1 MNPTTSIVI
10 RTKNEEKYL
19 EKVLQILKQQTYQ
32 DFEIVIVDDHS
43 TDRTLEIAQNYGC
56 KIVSVPKG
64 KFTYPYACNV
74 GVKNSV
80 GRYIVFLSGHS
91 IPINNDWLRNGLSNF
106 RNEDVSGVY
115 SVVSALPNAN
125 LLERFLYGTNVIFN
139 KKRTI
144 IDRPE
149 KVGMGVLGFT
159 NAIIDKH
166 LWERYNI
173 DEKFARGGEDTA
185 WARYWVERGFVVI
198 HDKRFRVYHS
208 HNMGPIGQVKQFAN
222 WVTLSKPRKFK
233 AQDRNFEVDLE
244 VQKSC
249 STPSC
254 YFRKAKVSIFSF
266 AKKIFEEEN
275 S

>member
-1 MNPTTSIVI
+1 MNPTTSIII

-19 EKVLQILKQQTYQ
+19 EQVLQILKQQTYQ

-43 TDRTLEIAQNYGC
+43 TDITLEIAQNYGC
-56 KIVSVPKG
+56 RIVFVPKG
-64 KFTYPYACNV
+64 KFTYPYACNI

-106 RNEDVSGVY
+106 RNEDVAGVY
-115 SVVSALPNAN
+115 SAASALPSAN
-125 LLERFLYGTNVIFN
+125 LLERSLYGINVIIR
-139 KKRTI
+139 KKRLV

-159 NAIIDKH
+159 NAIIDRH
-166 LWERYNI
+166 LWERHNI
-173 DEKFARGGEDTA
+173 DERFARGGEDTA

-222 WVTLSKPRKFK
+222 WVTLSRPRKFK
-233 AQDRNFEVDLE
+233 AQDRNFETELE
-244 VQKSC
+244 VQKNC

-254 YFRKAKVSIFSF
+254 YFRKAKASFFSF
-266 AKKIFEEEN
+266 AKKLFEEEN
-275 S
+275 I